1 MMMLEMQC
9 SAMNYEVQYNS
20 MNYEVQCN
28 AMNYQVQYNAVM
40 LKLQCSAM
48 KSGHLPL
55 NKVLACCL
63 ILQEEDFEMGI
74 EMILKQEVAL
84 FNKCCLSDFNFK
96 AIS

>member
-9 SAMNYEVQYNS
+9 GAMNYEVQYNS

-63 ILQEEDFEMGI
+63 VLQEEDFEI
-74 EMILKQEVAL
+74 ILKQEVAM
-84 FNKCCLSDFNFK
+84 FNKYCLSDFNFT